1 MSNEQIPTPLYR
13 RILVRRDH
21 PDELIRGLIVPD
33 PEKKSCGT
41 VIAVNAGH
49 ISNEGAHLPCE
60 SKVGDRV
67 LFGKY
72 SGSDIDGADFGM
84 PHLGKL
90 VVMPES
96 EVLLTLP
103 ASDSARSETA
113 RD

>member
-1 MSNEQIPTPLYR
+1 MSNTLPIPLYR
-13 RILVRRDH
+13 RILVRRDN
-21 PDELIRGLIVPD
+21 PDELTPSGLVRSVD

-49 ISNEGAHLPCE
+49 VSNEGALLPCE
-60 SKVGDRV
+60 SRVGDRV

-84 PHLGKL
+84 PELGKL

-103 ASDSARSETA
+103 PKED
-113 RD
+113 

>member
-1 MSNEQIPTPLYR
+1 MTDQPLPKPLYR
-13 RILVRRDH
+13 RILVRRDR
-21 PDELIRGLIVPD
+21 PDEVIGGLHIPD

-41 VIAVNAGH
+41 VIAVNDGH
-49 ISNEGAHLPCE
+49 VSNEGAHLPCE

-72 SGSDIDGADFGM
+72 SGSDINGADFGM
-84 PHLGKL
+84 PELGKL

-103 ASDSARSETA
+103 ASDSARRETA

>member
-1 MSNEQIPTPLYR
+1 VTDALPKPLYR
-13 RILVRRDH
+13 RILVRRDN
-21 PDELIRGLIVPD
+21 PDELTASGLLRIPD

-41 VIAVNAGH
+41 VIAVNDGH
-49 ISNEGAHLPCE
+49 TSNEGAHLPCE

-72 SGSDIDGADFGM
+72 SGTDIDGADFGM
-84 PHLGKL
+84 PQLGKL

-103 ASDSARSETA
+103 PGRE
-113 RD
+113 